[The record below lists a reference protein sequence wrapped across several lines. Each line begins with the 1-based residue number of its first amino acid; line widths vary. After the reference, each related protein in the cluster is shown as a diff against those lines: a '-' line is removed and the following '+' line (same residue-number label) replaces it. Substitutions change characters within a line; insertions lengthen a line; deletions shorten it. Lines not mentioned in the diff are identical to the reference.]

1 MTLTDKIRKEL
12 RADIPQLLEDIQT
25 FTNMKIPRE
34 LIITNHHAYKEQIK
48 RLEQHKKDNTAN
60 LKNYIEKHLDKVV
73 EELIK
78 DLATK
83 PQFYITTDTIN
94 ADSNVWTTATT
105 AGYTAAR
112 SRI

>member
-12 RADIPQLLEDIQT
+12 GADIPQLLEDIQT

-34 LIITNHHAYKEQIK
+34 LIITNHHAYKEQIR

-78 DLATK
+78 DLSNSII
-83 PQFYITTDTIN
+83 YTI
-94 ADSNVWTTATT
+94 DTT
-105 AGYTAAR
+105 AGTINTDCITTRA
-112 SRI
+112 SG